1 MVRWAGSPS
10 AAGAGMRKSG
20 RAHGCAGAAFSPGPR
35 ARDPHLDHMNTPAD
49 KKSRRGTRARSVA
62 RKLAM
67 QALYQ
72 WQMTGHEANDIAK
85 QFIESEEFAGADRE
99 YFEEMLRGCIKQ
111 KDAINAAIAPFID
124 RPLDQLDP
132 VETAILMMSM
142 FELQSR
148 LDVPYRVVINEAIDL
163 AKRFGATDA
172 HKYVNAVLDR
182 AAKELRAAERG

>member
-1 MVRWAGSPS
+1 
-10 AAGAGMRKSG
+10 
-20 RAHGCAGAAFSPGPR
+20 
-35 ARDPHLDHMNTPAD
+35 MNIPAD

-72 WQMTGHEANDIAK
+72 WQMTSHEANDIAK
-85 QFIESEEFAGADRE
+85 QFIESEEFGGADRE
-99 YFEEMLRGCIKQ
+99 YFEALLRGCIKQ

-132 VETAILMMSM
+132 VETAILMLGM

-148 LDVPYRVVINEAIDL
+148 IDVPYRVVINEAVDL